1 MTRRLLEWTT
11 GRPLTVMMIAL
22 LMGALGVW
30 SFLNLQ
36 IDAIPDIT
44 GVQVQINTTV
54 PALAPEEIE
63 RLVTLP
69 IERSM
74 GGQPGLREMRS
85 LTKTGLSQV
94 TLIYEDGTDQ
104 LRARQFVNE
113 RLTAARDTLPAGS
126 SPRLAPITTGLGEIW
141 YYTLEWAQPPS
152 GMDEQQQLMELF
164 EAQEYIVRPML
175 RAIQGVADVNSNGGL
190 ERQFVIEPDL
200 KKLTAAGITSS
211 ELGQAIGANVSNAG
225 GNYHQKR
232 PALHR
237 PNRSARHDR

>member
-1 MTRRLLEWTT
+1 MTRRILEWTT
-11 GRPLTVMMIAL
+11 GRPATVMIIAL
-22 LMGALGVW
+22 LIAGLGIW
-30 SFLNLQ
+30 SFVNLQ
-36 IDAIPDIT
+36 IDVIPDIT

-94 TLIYEDGTDQ
+94 TLIYQDGTDQ

-113 RLTAARDTLPAGS
+113 RLSAVRDMLPAGS

-152 GMDEQQQLMELF
+152 DLDERQQLMELF

-175 RAIQGVADVNSNGGL
+175 RAIEGVADVNSNGGL
-190 ERQFVIEPDL
+190 
-200 KKLTAAGITSS
+200 
-211 ELGQAIGANVSNAG
+211 
-225 GNYHQKR
+225 
-232 PALHR
+232 
-237 PNRSARHDR
+237 

>member
-1 MTRRLLEWTT
+1 MTRRILEWTT
-11 GRPLTVMMIAL
+11 GRPATVMIIAL
-22 LMGALGVW
+22 LIAGLGIW
-30 SFLNLQ
+30 SFVNLQ
-36 IDAIPDIT
+36 IDVIPDIT

-94 TLIYEDGTDQ
+94 TLIYQDGTDQ

-113 RLTAARDTLPAGS
+113 RLSAVRDMLPAGS

-152 GMDEQQQLMELF
+152 DLDERQQLMELF

-175 RAIQGVADVNSNGGL
+175 RAIEGVADVNSNGGL

-200 KKLTAAGITSS
+200 KKLTTAGITPS
-211 ELGQAIGANVSNAG
+211 ELAQAVGANVANAG
-225 GNYHQKR
+225 GGSEPKR
-232 PALHR
+232 VSR
-237 PNRSARHDR
+237 RRR